1 MTPMNKYKKF
11 LEEKIS
17 SGNTE
22 GINYFNPN
30 SILKNSKSKKIL
42 ARVLPRGKGELFFF
56 QFKKHSY
63 KVGTA
68 FKNNFCMYSLDSS
81 GETVGSTCPF
91 CDFLKENKEIIDKKI
106 YTKLSS
112 KDAYIMAVYN
122 YSDDEIQKYEVNYYG
137 ITDILTTL
145 QKLDEDFD
153 PDLEGFDLV
162 FEKDENGFAKVTHAI
177 PPEVTIEEIKK
188 SSKNFS
194 EATVDVEKE
203 VIPKFKDKYLKTLKA
218 SFDYALK
225 AFLPTFTNSSEQS
238 DEREETRSKKRSFDP
253 NEEDEEIEEETFNES
268 KKTKIAI
275 DAKDDEED
283 DEEIEDIKNFL
294 KNRKK

>member
-1 MTPMNKYKKF
+1 
-11 LEEKIS
+11 
-17 SGNTE
+17 
-22 GINYFNPN
+22 
-30 SILKNSKSKKIL
+30 
-42 ARVLPRGKGELFFF
+42 
-56 QFKKHSY
+56 
-63 KVGTA
+63 
-68 FKNNFCMYSLDSS
+68 
-81 GETVGSTCPF
+81 
-91 CDFLKENKEIIDKKI
+91 
-106 YTKLSS
+106 
-112 KDAYIMAVYN
+112 MAVYN

-238 DEREETRSKKRSFDP
+238 EKEKKLGQKRSFDP
-253 NEEDEEIEEETFNES
+253 NEEDEEIEEETLYDS
-268 KKTKIAI
+268 
-275 DAKDDEED
+275 
-283 DEEIEDIKNFL
+283 
-294 KNRKK
+294 